1 VFVGQGLLS
10 LPAPEFQVNGV
21 LKMPKECPGHH
32 SQYFYHASA
41 YGLAGEI
48 ERPVRQS
55 ITAQAASTLASGGGR
70 GTHRV
75 EKFCVDPFICF
86 DAAYTEVGGSF
97 DECHN
102 KHTTYACA
110 VIESLNIADVV
121 TADRVVSRMV
131 TYSPELGN
139 DDGEHSFD
147 VTGSHFDN
155 LRIAGHPI
163 DVKLATNKLH
173 THDTYSKF
181 EKAYHGDQ
189 ADELLPWGNQGEKQL
204 NDLEKLE
211 EQYHAL
217 NGIGK
222 RAKLWKKGSQR
233 PKGGAYWCSAA
244 GHLDLRDQVKET
256 ELQGFGG
263 IIVIPK
269 FGVVRLAQMLVHKDY
284 RRLTMFHVQMCSGS
298 TGSSDGGGTTTG
310 GTRPY
315 P

>member
-1 VFVGQGLLS
+1 MWSIQ
-10 LPAPEFQVNGV
+10 
-21 LKMPKECPGHH
+21 MPKECPGHH

-55 ITAQAASTLASGGGR
+55 ITAQAASALASGGGR
-70 GTHRV
+70 GTQRV
-75 EKFCVDPFICF
+75 EKFCLDPFICF

-102 KHTTYACA
+102 KHTTYASA
-110 VIESLNIADVV
+110 VIEGLNIADVV

-131 TYSPELGN
+131 TYSPEVGN
-139 DDGEHSFD
+139 EDGEHSFD
-147 VTGSHFDN
+147 ITGSHFDN

-163 DVKLATNKLH
+163 DVKLATRTFH
-173 THDTYSKF
+173 AHDTYSKF
-181 EKAYHGDQ
+181 EKAFHGDQ
-189 ADELLPWGNQGEKQL
+189 GHELLPWGKQSDKQL
-204 NDLEKLE
+204 NELEKLE
-211 EQYHAL
+211 EEYHAL
-217 NGIGK
+217 SGIGK
-222 RAKLWKKGSQR
+222 RAKAWHKSSQR
-233 PKGGAYWCSAA
+233 PKGGLYWCSAA
-244 GHLDLRDQVKET
+244 SHLNLSGKVEGT
-256 ELQGFGG
+256 ELQAFGG
-263 IIVIPK
+263 IILIPK

-310 GTRPY
+310 GGRPY